1 MNFVLT
7 LTRYFPL
14 VCSLVL
20 AFWVARQTVLWLKRL
35 SIERRPTET
44 SQGKV
49 GGGLISRIVLAGVI
63 IGVLTWLR
71 FVRAPDGDTLLAWWL
86 IWAGLVLLLWLA
98 SLIFR
103 PIRVKLD
110 KLWIKLLPYTQRFAG
125 QLAASRLREREGLKT
140 LGVAIFLATVVAGV
154 LMVIINWVLLT
165 WLVLGWQNTDIE
177 MDVGKIALLA
187 NTNANLQGYVIRG
200 SRDSQ
205 GREVT
210 LHRIVD
216 QIEKPVLALAVV
228 KQTGNM
234 FLTDDSRR
242 IRPKESLGNRFAF
255 ALAVRIDVFVP
266 EMSREVTERR
276 PLPYWWMD
284 KNLAQGNRLVTID
297 ADRWSPVRKLNF
309 ELAEKALFTYLASPD
324 FTEAAK
330 REGLEVGGGGLPTA
344 SEMKRR
350 LAPVMRSVFRKVIDG
365 EVQQRAPIVWFRVLN
380 GWIQFA
386 TYVAFLLAALIVGS
400 RLWLFI
406 AAERALNLHTDRDG
420 KRRELHDLNQM
431 ELLDLQMQAAK
442 AAKKF
447 ERRWSVI
454 PPQVTL
460 LRVLL
465 EELQKAKSVGK
476 ASTSSTEL
484 VDKFAD
490 LAMTRNEYRSALLR
504 FLQGAIPALGFL
516 GTVYGLGLALGGVGG
531 VLSEEMAEF
540 QSGISTVT
548 LSLSIAFD
556 TTLVG
561 LVGSLTVNFFE
572 AALDNAESSAVTGA
586 REAVLGAIKK
596 MNM

>member
-1 MNFVLT
+1 MNFLLT
-7 LTRYFPL
+7 VTRYFPL
-14 VCSLVL
+14 VCLLVL
-20 AFWVARQTVLWLKRL
+20 AVWLVRRTLLWLKKL
-35 SIERRPTET
+35 SVDRPQFKTNQRRAG
-44 SQGKV
+44 S
-49 GGGLISRIVLAGVI
+49 GLISRIILAGVI
-63 IGVLTWLR
+63 IGVLTGLR
-71 FVRAPDGDTLLAWWL
+71 FVRAPSQDTLLAWWL
-86 IWAGLVLLLWLA
+86 IWAVLVLVLWLA
-98 SLIFR
+98 RQIFK
-103 PIRVKLD
+103 PIGAKLS

-140 LGVAIFLATVVAGV
+140 LGVAIFVASVVAGV
-154 LMVIINWVLLT
+154 LMIATNGVLLT
-165 WLVLGWQNTDIE
+165 WLVLGWRNPDIE
-177 MDVGKIALLA
+177 TDVGKITLLA

-200 SRDSQ
+200 SREGR

-210 LHRIVD
+210 LHRIVG
-216 QIEKPVLALAVV
+216 QTEEPVLVLAVI
-228 KQTGNM
+228 KQTGKM
-234 FLTDDSRR
+234 FLTNDSRR
-242 IRPKESLGNRFAF
+242 LRPEESLGNRFAF
-255 ALAVRIDVFVP
+255 ALAVRIDVVVP
-266 EMSREVTERR
+266 KPSGGTNEYR

-297 ADRWSPVRKLNF
+297 ADWWLPVRTLNF

-330 REGLEVGGGGLPTA
+330 REGLEVGGSGLPTA
-344 SEMKRR
+344 SEMKKR
-350 LAPVMRSVFRKVIDG
+350 LAPVMRSVFRKVIEG
-365 EVQQRAPIVWFRVLN
+365 EVQQRPPIVWIRILN

-406 AAERALNLHTDRDG
+406 AAERALHINQEG
-420 KRRELHDLNQM
+420 KRRELHNLNEG
-431 ELLDLQMQAAK
+431 ELRILQQQATK
-442 AAKKF
+442 AANTF
-447 ERRWSVI
+447 ESDWSVI

-465 EELQKAKSVGK
+465 EEFEKVKSTGGK
-476 ASTSSTEL
+476 AGVTSTEL

-490 LAMTRNEYRSALLR
+490 LAMQRNEYRSALLR

-561 LVGSLTVNFFE
+561 LVGSLIVNFFE

-596 MNM
+596 MDM